1 MAVSSS
7 YAWRPSVIF
16 CRGATLMKGELSLKV
31 IGATLISRGLEGVL
45 LLNDTAFV
53 QIEAASRI
61 VAAPGAH

>member
-7 YAWRPSVIF
+7 YAWPSVVV
-16 CRGATLMKGELSLKV
+16 CRGATLVKGELSLKV
-31 IGATLISRGLEGVL
+31 IGATLISRGLEGI
-45 LLNDTAFV
+45 NDTAFI